1 MTEGGGVSRYSQ
13 RAVQAP
19 QRLKNEVEARIE
31 ETKNAKKSK
40 KVRGA
45 NAKHKH
51 GTHSKHTSR
60 QQLTPPHFSL
70 CACVGGEG
78 EEQGH

>member
-45 NAKHKH
+45 MPKHKAR
-51 GTHSKHTSR
+51 HT
-60 QQLTPPHFSL
+60 QQAHKQAATDPPTSL
-70 CACVGGEG
+70 SVCACV
-78 EEQGH
+78 

>member
-40 KVRGA
+40 KVRSD
-45 NAKHKH
+45 AKHKH
-51 GTHSKHTSR
+51 GTHSKHTAGSN
-60 QQLTPPHFSL
+60 
-70 CACVGGEG
+70 
-78 EEQGH
+78 

>member
-51 GTHSKHTSR
+51 GTHSKHTAGSN
-60 QQLTPPHFSL
+60 
-70 CACVGGEG
+70 
-78 EEQGH
+78 